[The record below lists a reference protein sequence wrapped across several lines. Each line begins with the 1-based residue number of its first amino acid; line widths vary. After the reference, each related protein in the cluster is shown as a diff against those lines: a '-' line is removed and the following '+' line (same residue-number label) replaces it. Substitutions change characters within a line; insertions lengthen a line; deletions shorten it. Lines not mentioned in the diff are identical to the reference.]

1 MQIKNK
7 IIIFTIIVLGLTLNS
22 YADEFNISAKKIS
35 IDKKDNVVVGQGSVE
50 ITDSEGK
57 IITSDTVK
65 YDKEKEFLTAEGSV
79 KIIDKMGNIITSN
92 KITYNKIKNIIISFK
107 NSELTQKDGYKVSSN
122 KILYNNLTKIISS
135 DQKSILNDEE
145 GNIVYVDMF
154 QYHIEKKLF
163 SSIGKVKVIDQKKNK
178 YFFKELHVDT
188 EKKEIIGSE
197 VSVILDQE
205 NFGVSQKNDP
215 RFVANDIFLSEN
227 KSNLSKGIFTVCQ
240 KRDEKCPPWSLQAK
254 KISHDKIKKTIYY
267 ENATLKVY
275 DVPIFYFPR
284 FFHPDPTVKR
294 QSGFLNPFFTNTTT
308 TGVGFALPY
317 YWAISTD
324 KDLTFTPKIYNN
336 ENILLLNE
344 FRQAYKN
351 SFLILDTSFTQGYKN
366 TTDKKTGGSRS
377 HIFANLDINLGKD
390 KSYDSNIFF
399 KTERTSNDTYFRVH
413 DIDTTLVDSENTN
426 LRNEIN
432 YNFSN
437 DNTYLNIKAHAYEDL
452 REKSNS
458 RYEYVLPNVLFGKS
472 FFSEKLG
479 SIEFKSDN
487 LYRNYDVNKHLTS
500 VTNDIIWTPSRTY
513 TKNGFVNSIKG
524 MVKNTNYDAKNTTTH
539 KTDGIINE
547 LSSVLSFKTSRPMKK
562 KTAKGSNFFSP
573 NIMFRYAPFHMKNL
587 GDDDANLSY
596 SNLYSLNKT
605 SEIEDGASVILGF
618 DFKTKKINKDNEEQ
632 EKLAVSMG
640 QVFNMKNNRDIPVK
654 SSLDQKMSDVVGEIN
669 YNFSKMNTIGY
680 KFSLDHNFNDLN
692 YNEVSTSLNF
702 GKINFNL
709 EYLEEQNHIGNEN
722 YISSGINFNVNEKNS
737 LNFSTKK
744 NFRTDSTEFYDISYQ
759 YSIDCLTAGL
769 VYRREFYEDSD
780 IEAKDTLMFQITF
793 VPFTG
798 VSTPS
803 LITP

>member
-1 MQIKNK
+1 MQIKNNIIF
-7 IIIFTIIVLGLTLNS
+7 IIIILLGLSLNS
-22 YADEFNISAKKIS
+22 QADEFNISAKKIS
-35 IDKKDNVVVGQGSVE
+35 IDKKDNIVVGQGSVE

-57 IITSDTVK
+57 IITSDTVRYNK
-65 YDKEKEFLTAEGSV
+65 KKEFLSAEGSV
-79 KIIDKMGNIITSN
+79 KIIDKEGNIITSN
-92 KITYNKIKNIIISFK
+92 KITYDKIKNIIISFK
-107 NSELTQKDGYKVSSN
+107 NSELTQKDGYKVSSS

-135 DQKSILNDEE
+135 DQKSILNDED

-163 SSIGKVKVIDQKKNK
+163 SSIGEVKVIDQKKNK

-188 EKKEIIGSE
+188 GKKEIIGSD

-205 NFGVSQKNDP
+205 NFGVSKKNDP

-240 KRDEKCPPWSLQAK
+240 KRGERCPPWSLQAK

-294 QSGFLNPFFTNTTT
+294 QSGFLAPYFTNTTT
-308 TGVGFALPY
+308 TGIGFALPY
-317 YWAISTD
+317 YWAINMD

-366 TTDKKTGGSRS
+366 TSAKKTDGSRS
-377 HIFANLDINLGKD
+377 HIFANLDINLSKE
-390 KSYDSNIFF
+390 KPYDSNISF

-413 DIDTTLVDSENTN
+413 DINTTLVDSENTN
-426 LRNEIN
+426 LKNEIN

-437 DNTYLNIKAHAYEDL
+437 DDSYLNIKAHVYENL

-472 FFSEKLG
+472 IFNEKLG
-479 SIEFKSDN
+479 NIEFKSDN
-487 LYRNYDVNKHLTS
+487 FYKNYEVNKHLTS
-500 VTNDIIWTPSRTY
+500 VTNDIIWTPNRTY

-524 MVKNTNYDAKNTTTH
+524 MIKNTNYDAKNTTTH
-539 KTDGIINE
+539 KNDGIINE

-587 GDDDANLSY
+587 GNDDATLSY

-605 SEIEDGASVILGF
+605 SEIEDGASATLGF
-618 DFKTKKINKDNEEQ
+618 DFKTKKIDKDNEEQ
-632 EKLAVSMG
+632 EKLAISMG
-640 QVFNMKNNRDIPVK
+640 QVFNMKKNRDMPIK

-669 YNFSKMNTIGY
+669 YNFSKMSTIGY

-722 YISSGINFNVNEKNS
+722 YISSGINFNVNDKNS

-744 NFRTDSTEFYDISYQ
+744 NFKTDSTEFYNISYQ

-769 VYRREFYEDSD
+769 VYRREFYEDND
-780 IEAKDTLMFQITF
+780 IEPKDTLMFQITF